1 MDSRLK
7 MVGKL
12 LDRYIISKYDDIMEY
27 TLRYDED
34 GNIEIVFWMDG
45 TEQEVEEEIVDECYI
60 VLTIVKPKNNYF
72 IFKFTTEGEHFYTYK

>member
-1 MDSRLK
+1 MDSRLR

-12 LDRYIISKYDDIMEY
+12 LDKYIISEYDDIMEY
-27 TLRYDED
+27 TLRYDD

-45 TEQEVEEEIVDECYI
+45 TEQEIEEDIVTDCHS

-72 IFKFTTEGEHFYTYK
+72 IFKFTTEGEHFYTYQ

>member
-12 LDRYIISKYDDIMEY
+12 LDRYIVSKYEDIGEY
-27 TLRYDED
+27 TLRYDE

-45 TEQEVEEEIVDECYI
+45 TEQELEEEIVDECWVI
-60 VLTIVKPKNNYF
+60 LKIVKPPKHHF
-72 IFKFTTEGEHFYTYK
+72 IYKFTTEGENFYTYQ